1 MATGGIN
8 SSLLN
13 FDLSRIQGDFVIV
26 AALWHSDIVDNLVQG
41 ARETLLSEGVLEKNI
56 RLVRV
61 PGAFEIPLMCSK
73 VLASSDV
80 ESVIAL
86 GVIIRGDTPH
96 FDYVAAACANGI
108 AEVSLR
114 TNVPIS
120 FGVLTLDSY
129 DQAAE
134 RSCVGPGNKGAEAA
148 LTSLEM
154 ACSLKQI
161 G

>member
-1 MATGGIN
+1 MTQPRIMIVEARFYQDLADEMAAGAIAAIEARGGAYQR
-8 SSLLN
+8 
-13 FDLSRIQGDFVIV
+13 F
-26 AALWHSDIVDNLVQG
+26 A
-41 ARETLLSEGVLEKNI
+41 
-56 RLVRV
+56 V
-61 PGAFEIPLMCSK
+61 PGAFEIPLTCNNVIKSFE
-73 VLASSDV
+73 V

-96 FDYVAAACANGI
+96 FDYVAAGCTNGI
-108 AEVSLR
+108 VQVSLQ
-114 TNVPIS
+114 TGVPIS

-134 RSCVGPGNKGAEAA
+134 RSGVGPENKGTEAA

-154 ACSLKQI
+154 ACLLKKI

>member
-1 MATGGIN
+1 MGGIN
-8 SSLLN
+8 SGQLN
-13 FDLSRIQGDFVIV
+13 FDISEIKGDFVIV
-26 AALWHSDIVDNLVQG
+26 AALWHRDIVDNLVKG
-41 ARETLLSEGVLEKNI
+41 ARETLLSKGVLDENI

-61 PGAFEIPLMCSK
+61 PGAFEIPLTCNNVIKSFE
-73 VLASSDV
+73 V

-96 FDYVAAACANGI
+96 FDYVAAGCTNGI
-108 AEVSLR
+108 VQVSLQ
-114 TNVPIS
+114 TGVPIS

-134 RSCVGPGNKGAEAA
+134 RSGVGPENKGTEAA

-154 ACSLKQI
+154 ACLLKKI